1 LNKLLPL
8 FFINLENK
16 IMKLPNYLYLLTIIL
31 YTSCNNNSDL
41 VKKVAGMH
49 QVIKTQYAPDK
60 RVAVFDVHFNFSDDK
75 MLASGMTDS
84 KEAYLQL
91 VASLKTMEIAF
102 IDSIRVL
109 PDTVVGNK
117 MFAIARNSVINIR
130 SAPKHSAELGTQGL
144 LGMSLKILDKQG
156 DFYRVQTPDRYISWV
171 DKGGIQR
178 MDKSEFNAWNNAKKV
193 IFVKNYGYVFATKK
207 SNAGIISDITL
218 GGLLK
223 YVSENATFYEVEYPD
238 KRTGFIKKSESFIYK
253 NWLQQL
259 QPSKES
265 IETIAKRMEGFP
277 YLWGGTSSKGMDC
290 SGFTKMV
297 YLMNGFIIPRDAS
310 QQIKAGKAVDANLD
324 FTTLEKGDLLFFG
337 KKATTEKKQR
347 VVHVG
352 IWLGNDKM
360 EFIHASGNVHTSS
373 MNENEPNFDEMNKNR
388 YLGSKR
394 YLNVKSALIIDLK
407 SKIKL

>member
-1 LNKLLPL
+1 MKLL
-8 FFINLENK
+8 
-16 IMKLPNYLYLLTIIL
+16 KLSAIVFLTLLISCSNHSTLLTQV
-31 YTSCNNNSDL
+31 YTISDTIE
-41 VKKVAGMH
+41 A
-49 QVIKTQYAPDK
+49 QYAADR
-60 RVAVFDVHFNFSDDK
+60 RVALFDVNFEDTGDTII
-75 MLASGMTDS
+75 ATGITDT
-84 KEAYLQL
+84 KEAYQKLI
-91 VASLKTMEIAF
+91 ASLKSLDILFT
-102 IDSIRVL
+102 DNIRVL
-109 PDTVVGNK
+109 PDTVVGTK
-117 MFAIARNSVINIR
+117 MYAIARNSVINIR

-144 LGMSLKILDKQG
+144 LGMSLKVLDKKG
-156 DFYRVQTPDRYISWV
+156 DFYRIQTPDSYISWV

-178 MDKSEFNAWNNAKKV
+178 MDKNEFNAWNSSKKV
-193 IFVKNYGYVFATKK
+193 IFTKNFGYVYVTKN
-207 SNAGIISDITL
+207 SNSGIVSDITL

-223 YVSENATFYEVEYPD
+223 YTSEDATFYEVQYPD
-238 KRTGFIKKSESFIYK
+238 NRKGFIKKSESFIYD
-253 NWLQQL
+253 NWLQEL
-259 QPSKES
+259 QPSKEN
-265 IETIAKRMEGFP
+265 IETVANKMVGFP

-310 QQIKAGKAVDANLD
+310 QQINAGKAVDANLD

-337 KKATTEKKQR
+337 RKATTEKKQR

-394 YLNVKSALIIDLK
+394 YLNVDNNNNNNNIINLRAKLK
-407 SKIKL
+407 L